1 MEYILAIVMGVC
13 LSAAC
18 GFRIFIPL
26 LVAGVTSRMAGIPVP
41 EAMEWVRGDMALC
54 CLGVAAV
61 VETVAYY
68 IPYIDNLL
76 DTVSGPLA
84 VVAGAVVMGGMLDA
98 MPDYLQWT
106 LAIVAGGGAAGA
118 VQAGTTALRATST
131 ATTGGVGNPVVSTAE
146 NGFSIAGSLLA
157 MLAPILALI
166 GLVIMVV
173 LVWLLVRRLRRRKAK
188 LISAQ

>member
-18 GFRIFIPL
+18 GFRVFIPL
-26 LVAGVTSRMAGIPVP
+26 LVAGVVSRMAEVALP
-41 EAMEWVRGDMALC
+41 EPLEWVCGDVALC
-54 CLGVAAV
+54 CLGVAAL

-76 DTVSGPLA
+76 DTISGPLA
-84 VVAGAVVMGGMLDA
+84 VVAGSVVMGGMLDT

-118 VQAGTTALRATST
+118 VHAGTTALRAAST
-131 ATTGGVGNPVVSTAE
+131 ASTGGLANPVVSTVE
-146 NGFSIAGSLLA
+146 NGCSVMGALLA
-157 MLAPILALI
+157 MLAPVLALI
-166 GLVIMVV
+166 GLVVMVAF
-173 LVWLLVRRLRRRKAK
+173 VWLQLRRHRRRKVKPA
-188 LISAQ
+188 SA